1 MVGIDEPDGLR
12 SIFRV
17 LTYGLILNTEGKLKH
32 KTTIRCNLTVLF
44 ELLPDWPFSQFIP
57 QDGAKKSLFLERMNC
72 CYSGDKASPTVFR
85 FAQIGCLFSPGREW
99 FCQTF
104 LFLEYNAWNGDL
116 LIYLFILPCCGCL
129 IGPNWEMWGFFFPPG
144 DWQHRR
150 GFKDCRLGLQSAA
163 TAEVHHCW
171 PALFCFNKSSFE
183 PPLHH
188 LLTSTGIEP
197 KVQLMYHPVL
207 WNSIHPYTIF
217 TLKDLALEAELKLT
231 YCLCSVGSS
240 DLYLCLYH
248 LHHTQKCGSQFSTC
262 SLLSPTECLGSP
274 STPWHFQTC
283 RYSKDWHF
291 QV

>member
-129 IGPNWEMWGFFFPPG
+129 IGPKWEMWGFSPPPAPLPPWLTAQAG
-144 DWQHRR
+144 IQRLPPRTPER
-150 GFKDCRLGLQSAA
+150 GHCRGAPLLAGF
-163 TAEVHHCW
+163 V
-171 PALFCFNKSSFE
+171 LF
-183 PPLHH
+183 
-188 LLTSTGIEP
+188 
-197 KVQLMYHPVL
+197 
-207 WNSIHPYTIF
+207 
-217 TLKDLALEAELKLT
+217 
-231 YCLCSVGSS
+231 
-240 DLYLCLYH
+240 
-248 LHHTQKCGSQFSTC
+248 
-262 SLLSPTECLGSP
+262 
-274 STPWHFQTC
+274 
-283 RYSKDWHF
+283 
-291 QV
+291 